1 MIATSN
7 FLVPNGTFIV
17 ELVAFLIVLAVI
29 ARYVLPP
36 VNKALRDRQAQIQ
49 SELAAADKARAEA
62 SAADEDRRQA
72 LEEAR
77 RRAREIVEQ
86 ATRSAEKTRS
96 DAAAQGQEEHDRILA
111 NANAEVNQAR
121 QRALEEATAE
131 LSQLVM
137 DVVERVIGREVNAE
151 DHRDLVNEAIAA
163 VNADD
168 ASPTGATT

>member
-77 RRAREIVEQ
+77 RRASEIVEQ

-96 DAAAQGQEEHDRILA
+96 DAAALGQEEHDRILA

>member
-36 VNKALRDRQAQIQ
+36 INKALKDRQAQIQ
-49 SELAAADKARAEA
+49 SELAAADRARAEA

-86 ATRSAEKTRS
+86 ATRTAERTRS

-111 NANAEVNQAR
+111 SATAEVSQAR
-121 QRALEEATAE
+121 QRALEEATA
-131 LSQLVM
+131 QLGQIVM
-137 DVVERVIGREVNAE
+137 DVVERVIGREVNAD

-163 VNADD
+163 VTADD
-168 ASPTGATT
+168 ASPTGAAT

>member
-17 ELVAFLIVLAVI
+17 ELIAFLIVLAVI

-96 DAAAQGQEEHDRILA
+96 DATAQGQAEHDRILA

>member
-36 VNKALRDRQAQIQ
+36 INKALKDRQAQIQ
-49 SELAAADKARAEA
+49 SELAAADRARAEA

-86 ATRSAEKTRS
+86 ATRTAEKTRS

-111 NANAEVNQAR
+111 NATAEVSQAR
-121 QRALEEATAE
+121 QRALEEATA
-131 LSQLVM
+131 QLGQIVM
-137 DVVERVIGREVNAE
+137 DVVERVIGREVNAD

-168 ASPTGATT
+168 ASPTGAAT